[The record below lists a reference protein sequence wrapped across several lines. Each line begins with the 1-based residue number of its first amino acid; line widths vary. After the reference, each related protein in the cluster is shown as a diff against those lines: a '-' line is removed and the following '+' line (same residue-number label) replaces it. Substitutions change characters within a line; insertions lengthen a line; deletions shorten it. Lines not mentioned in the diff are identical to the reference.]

1 MIKKESS
8 KQMRII
14 GEVRSNF
21 TKEEIP
27 VSIPMYKGT
36 VETLPLTTEEGMFF
50 PGDLVDIKDGI
61 IVNDQRINTPT
72 KMGERSDGSLFP
84 IFKDPPLVSGILLQ
98 INDDGTA
105 LVNFPNK
112 NNDSG
117 NLITV
122 QDYY

>member
-1 MIKKESS
+1 MKCETDKTLESHPIKTSDKL
-8 KQMRII
+8 I
-14 GEVRSNF
+14 
-21 TKEEIP
+21 
-27 VSIPMYKGT
+27 
-36 VETLPLTTEEGMFF
+36 
-50 PGDLVDIKDGI
+50 PGDFVQIKDGLI
-61 IVNDQRINTPT
+61 CHYTFDYNKTSV
-72 KMGERSDGSLFP
+72 SDALLSKNP
-84 IFKDPPLVSGILLQ
+84 NRGILIK

>member
-1 MIKKESS
+1 MNDFKFPSDLGKISS
-8 KQMRII
+8 I
-14 GEVRSNF
+14 S
-21 TKEEIP
+21 
-27 VSIPMYKGT
+27 YKRT
-36 VETLPLTTEEGMFF
+36 VETHPLTTEEGMFF
-50 PGDLVDIKDGI
+50 RGDLVDIKDGI
-61 IVNDQRINTPT
+61 IVHDKRINVPT
-72 KMGERSDGSLFP
+72 KLGERSDGSLFP
-84 IFKDPPLVSGILLQ
+84 IFKDPPLVSGVLLQ